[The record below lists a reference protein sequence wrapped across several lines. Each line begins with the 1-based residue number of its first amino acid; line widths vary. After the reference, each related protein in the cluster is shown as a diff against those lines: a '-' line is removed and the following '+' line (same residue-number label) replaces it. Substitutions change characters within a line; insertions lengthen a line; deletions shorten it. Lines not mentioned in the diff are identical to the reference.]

1 MQITEMLLTNPTARP
16 GTKIVP
22 KGLVIHWTANERK
35 GADAVANRNY
45 FNKPTT
51 EASAHYIVDDWQIV
65 RCLPEIEMGYHVGAK
80 SYKSGYRRSG
90 NRAFFICKFPGCLNE
105 NKRSCLGGE
114 LVGRRRLWP
123 TDEAGGNDE

>member
-22 KGLVIHWTANERK
+22 KGLVIHWTANEKK

-51 EASAHYIVDDWQIV
+51 EASAHYIVDDVSKSSGACLRRKWAITWGQNRTSQR
-65 RCLPEIEMGYHVGAK
+65 RCK
-80 SYKSGYRRSG
+80 S
-90 NRAFFICKFPGCLNE
+90 
-105 NKRSCLGGE
+105 
-114 LVGRRRLWP
+114 
-123 TDEAGGNDE
+123 